1 MTTGQAVNLWGSVL
15 ALVGCAAFVGVYS
28 LLAPWWRSQVGRLL
42 VLKAAAIAV
51 LMAITICMAALT
63 AADVE
68 ILRLVRGA
76 LAALFGVL
84 MLYQAWLVG
93 HTQTKGA
100 SVMTHPAAQPS
111 RPARVPSVGR
121 IVHYVSHGTPV
132 RADGGQAYTS
142 QCRAA
147 VVTAVH
153 GPAAEPTTLEDSPM
167 YDVGLAV
174 LNPTGVFFHEHAV
187 QMESARDGGT
197 WHFPERV

>member
-1 MTTGQAVNLWGSVL
+1 MTAGQAVNLWGSVL

-51 LMAITICMAALT
+51 LMTITICMAVLT
-63 AADVE
+63 AADAE
-68 ILRLVRGA
+68 ILRTVRGV
-76 LAALFGVL
+76 LAAVFGSL
-84 MLYQAWLVG
+84 MIYQAWLVG

-100 SVMTHPAAQPS
+100 SVMTHPASQSA
-111 RPARVPSVGR
+111 RPPVPSVGR

-132 RADGGQAYTS
+132 RADGSQAYTS

-147 VVTAVH
+147 IVTAVH
-153 GPAAEPTTLEDSPM
+153 GPAVDPATLEDSPM

-174 LNPTGVFFHEHAV
+174 LNPTGMFFHEHAV